1 MKNSL
6 LSIADLSKKEID
18 SLIKK
23 TKLLKE
29 RHKRGIP
36 YTPLLGK
43 TLCLVFEKASTRT
56 RISFEVA
63 MRQLGGSSIFISPRD
78 SQIGRGEPIKD
89 TARILSRYVDGVAI
103 RTYSQ
108 ESLEEFAKFSSVP
121 VINGLTDLR
130 HPCQVLTDIY
140 TVFEKKEKLQDL
152 KFAWIGDG
160 NNMANSWV
168 DVASKLNL
176 NLVLAC
182 PKGYEPDKEILKQ
195 ALNEPGSKIKIST
208 NPSEAAKGADVINT
222 DVWTSMGQEKENA
235 ERLKAFKDYQL
246 NDNLLAKAKKDCLVM
261 HCLPAHRG
269 EEITDDIL
277 EGDNSVIFDQ
287 AENRLHMQKAI
298 LEWLLMG

>member
-18 SLIKK
+18 SLLKK

-29 RHKRGIP
+29 RFKKGIP

-56 RISFEVA
+56 RLSFEVA
-63 MRQLGGSSIFISPRD
+63 IRQLGGSSIFISPRD
-78 SQIGRGEPIKD
+78 SQIGRGEPVKD
-89 TARILSRYVDGVAI
+89 TARVLSRYADCVVI

-108 ESLEEFAKFSSVP
+108 DSLEEFARFSSVP

-160 NNMANSWV
+160 NNMANSWI

-195 ALNEPGSKIKIST
+195 ALNEPGSRIKITSD
-208 NPSEAAKGADVINT
+208 PFEAAKGADVLNT

-246 NDNLLAKAKKDCLVM
+246 NDTLLAKAKKDCLVM

-277 EGDNSVIFDQ
+277 EGDNSVVFDQ

-298 LEWLLMG
+298 LEWLLA

>member
-6 LSIADLSKKEID
+6 LSIADLSKKEIN
-18 SLIKK
+18 SLLKRA
-23 TKLLKE
+23 KLLKE
-29 RHKRGIP
+29 RCKRGIP

-56 RISFEVA
+56 RLSFEVA
-63 MRQLGGSSIFISPRD
+63 MRQLGGSSIFISQRE

-89 TARILSRYVDGVAI
+89 TARVLSRYVDGVVI
-103 RTYSQ
+103 RTYSH
-108 ESLEEFAKFSSVP
+108 ESLEEFAQFSSVP

-130 HPCQVLTDIY
+130 HPCQILTDIY
-140 TVFEKKEKLQDL
+140 TVFEKKGGLQDL

-160 NNMANSWV
+160 NNMANSWI
-168 DVASKLNL
+168 DAASKLNL

-182 PKGYEPDKEILKQ
+182 PNGYEPDKEILKK
-195 ALNEPGSKIKIST
+195 ALNKPGSKIKITSD
-208 NPSEAAKGADVINT
+208 PIEAAKDADVINT

-246 NDNLLAKAKKDCLVM
+246 NDSLLAEAKKDCLVM

-269 EEITDDIL
+269 EEITDDVL
-277 EGDNSVIFDQ
+277 EGDNSVVFDQ

-298 LEWLLMG
+298 LEWLLT